1 MRILTV
7 VYDLD
12 IGGTQRAA
20 VTFANAFARSGHDS
34 RILVTDGRGSR
45 EADVDPGVVVHG
57 PQADLTQFDEW
68 VPDVVHIHGHG
79 LDEAMVR
86 RLHST
91 RARSATWVEQNV
103 FARTTAWTELI
114 DCTFL
119 FSRWC
124 EHQYATSPGVHVA
137 AARVPNPIDSRHF
150 FRDTVSASAL
160 RLALGIPA
168 DAIVM
173 GRIGQPQT
181 YKWSLLI
188 IDAFD
193 AWADRDS
200 RAWLLLVG
208 APDEIPSRA
217 QSSRHRDRIVLVDQ
231 LTGDEALRAHY
242 SAMDI
247 LGHVALQGETFG
259 YVLVEASL
267 CEVPIVTLSTPWAD
281 NSQGEVVGH
290 EVGGLV
296 TTSKPGFL
304 EAVRTLAA
312 DPRLR
317 DELGKA
323 GRVRVMANYDS
334 QAVAQSALE
343 RMHTPQ
349 SVAAMQSDE
358 LLSAYSLALDPPRGI
373 RRLAFN
379 RRMWPTVAWLSGVRS
394 PGWLVQTTLNRW
406 GISRHGFSRPTAAR
420 G

>member
-20 VTFANAFARSGHDS
+20 VTFANAYARLGHDS
-34 RILVTDGRGSR
+34 RLLVTRARGSR
-45 EADVDPGVVVHG
+45 EADLDPSVTVMG
-57 PQADLTQFDEW
+57 PDGDLSRFQDW
-68 VPDVVHIHGHG
+68 PPDVVHIHGHG
-79 LDEAMVR
+79 LAEAMVR
-86 RLHST
+86 QLHDSLP
-91 RARSATWVEQNV
+91 ASVPWIEQNV
-103 FARTTAWTELI
+103 FARSTPWTDLV

-124 EHQYATSPGVHVA
+124 EHQYAVSPGDHAA
-137 AARVPNPIDSRHF
+137 AARVPNPIDSARF
-150 FRDTVSASAL
+150 FRDESAAAQVRSD
-160 RLALGIPA
+160 LGIPR
-168 DAIVM
+168 DAIVL

-181 YKWSLLI
+181 YKWSPLI

-193 AWADRDS
+193 SWAQADP

-208 APDEIPSRA
+208 APSEIPSQA
-217 QSSRHRDRIVLVDQ
+217 QSSAHRDRIVMVDR
-231 LTGDEALRAHY
+231 LTGDDALRAHY

-247 LGHVALQGETFG
+247 FGHVALQGETFG

-296 TTSKPGFL
+296 TTTKSGFL
-304 EAVRTLAA
+304 EAVRRLAA
-312 DPRLR
+312 DSHLR
-317 DELGKA
+317 DEMGKA
-323 GRVRVMANYDS
+323 GRPRVLAIYDS
-334 QAVAQSALE
+334 QVVAQSALE
-343 RMHTPQ
+343 RMRTPQ
-349 SVAAMQSDE
+349 AVSPMQSDE

-373 RRLAFN
+373 RRFAFN
-379 RRMWPTVAWLSGVRS
+379 RGMWPTVAWLSGVRS

-406 GISRHGFSRPTAAR
+406 GVSRHRISRPTAAR
-420 G
+420 R